1 MKKEKKKKLDLV
13 LWILGLTAMIL
24 LIYGIIKIFNME
36 SELLTWYGSALNF
49 VILIYLIL
57 STFHTPCFSLSQSLI
72 AGFGLLVSL
81 LIHLRNLIK

>member
-1 MKKEKKKKLDLV
+1 MDE
-13 LWILGLTAMIL
+13 
-24 LIYGIIKIFNME
+24 
-36 SELLTWYGSALNF
+36 ELLTWYGSALNF

-57 STFHTPCFSLSQSLI
+57 STFKASCFSFSQSLI